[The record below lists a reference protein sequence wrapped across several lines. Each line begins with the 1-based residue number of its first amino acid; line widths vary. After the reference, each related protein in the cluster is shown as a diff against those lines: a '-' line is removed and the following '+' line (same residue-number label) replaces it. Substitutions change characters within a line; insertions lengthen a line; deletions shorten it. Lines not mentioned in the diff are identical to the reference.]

1 MSVRIQ
7 RRISL
12 GSGLGLNVS
21 KSGLSLSQRTPFGS
35 IGTTG
40 YSVRTGIPGVFFRKY
55 RGRRRNDNTFWIIML
70 VLLAAGLFYLLFLAA
85 KVFILYSLHFIAWIY
100 KSLRQA
106 YKNRMLKKQ
115 LRDFGEDDAMDFVKF
130 DTDLLPD
137 SMKYKKLVFGKPFV
151 KSGQFVSPELPL
163 VTINSEDD
171 CVVLYA
177 ERPGIVTFFK
187 YQGVKVNNGDYLYK
201 ITGKR
206 E

>member
-55 RGRRRNDNTFWIIML
+55 RGRSRNNNTFWIIML
-70 VLLAAGLFYLLFLAA
+70 VLLAAGLFYILFNVL
-85 KVFILYSLHFIAWIY
+85 KVVILYLLHVLAWIY

-106 YKNRMLKKQ
+106 YKNMLLKKQ
-115 LRDFGEDDAMDFVKF
+115 LLEYGEDDSVDFVKF
-130 DTDLLPD
+130 DTELLPD
-137 SMKYKKLVFGKPFV
+137 ALKNKKLVFGKPFV
-151 KSGQFVSPELPL
+151 KSGQLVSPELPL

-177 ERPGIVTFFK
+177 ELPGVVTFFK
-187 YQGVKVNNGDYLYK
+187 YQGVQINNGDYLYK
-201 ITGKR
+201 ITEQR